1 MGDPQLFSLGV
12 VILVSGGMILTLSVL
27 AMAVMEL
34 AGRLTDR
41 EAVNMMHRAGLGG
54 CLLILGAF
62 STLVL

>member
-12 VILVSGGMILTLSVL
+12 VILVSGGMILMLSVL
-27 AMAVMEL
+27 AMAVLEL

-41 EAVNMMHRAGLGG
+41 EAVNMMHRAAFGG
-54 CLLILGAF
+54 CLLVLGAF

>member
-12 VILVSGGMILTLSVL
+12 VILVSGGMVLMLSVL
-27 AMAVMEL
+27 VMAVLEL

-41 EAVNMMHRAGLGG
+41 EAVNMMHRATLGG